1 MKKYYCITILA
12 LLIVTLLQGYNV
24 SLQYKDY
31 IYNETDK
38 INSALRI
45 SVDIEYAIRAHKSYN
60 PNKDG
65 KQRVYYKQMSEED
78 FLKAKPKKEDVIR
91 FDEINVQ
98 DLRDKGI
105 AETEAEAM
113 GLLTKDRTTAKGNP
127 INLAKLSQIFKKNLN
142 EDFTYTLLILDENKK
157 VIKSFGQTNNIESWQ
172 ASKPIAIGLKPVR
185 FVQAVVDITPSSFI
199 INSIWTLAST
209 ILLALIIVF
218 CVGYQMTAI
227 RYKEDLLRNREVSL
241 HGTVHDLKAP
251 LASILLKLGFIKDYI
266 MDADLQEMITSSERQ
281 IKNLANTIKTILI
294 TSKASESKL
303 VINKEQIDIIE
314 LTKQAQEQID
324 INYASKPHTIGIHD
338 HREEKALVYADKYL
352 IENVMHNLMENA
364 VKYSDKEA
372 NVEVNIKQDEH
383 FTIISVSDHGVGID
397 KKYQK
402 KIFEQFY
409 RIPATHHKSGYG
421 IGLAMVKYAV
431 KAHGGAI
438 KVVSELGKGSTF
450 TFTLPLNEKQQIV
463 MGKEQDKTL

>member
-1 MKKYYCITILA
+1 MKRYYSITILA
-12 LLIVTLLQGYNV
+12 IIVITLLQGYNI

-31 IYNETDK
+31 LHYKIEK
-38 INSALRI
+38 INSI
-45 SVDIEYAIRAHKSYN
+45 FKVTVDEEYAIRAYQN
-60 PNKDG
+60 YTQYKDG
-65 KQRVYYKQMSEED
+65 KQRLYYKDMSEED
-78 FLKAKPKKEDVIR
+78 FLKAKPKKEDIININ
-91 FDEINVQ
+91 EINIQ
-98 DLRDKGI
+98 ELRDKGI
-105 AETEAEAM
+105 VETEAEAM
-113 GLLTKDRTTAKGNP
+113 GLLTKDRLTAKGNP
-127 INLAKLSQIFKKNLN
+127 INLKKLSQIFKKNLN
-142 EDFTYTLLILDENKK
+142 EDFSYTLLILDENKK
-157 VIKSFGQTNNIESWQ
+157 VIKSYGQTKDIETWQ
-172 ASKPIAIGLKPVR
+172 ASKPIAIGLKPIR
-185 FVQAVVDITPSSFI
+185 FVQARVDITPSSFI
-199 INSIWTLAST
+199 INSIETLIST

-251 LASILLKLGFIKDYI
+251 LASILLKLGFIKDCI
-266 MDADLQEMITSSERQ
+266 KDADLQEMITSSERQ
-281 IKNLANTIKTILI
+281 IKNLANNIKTILI

-303 VINKEQIDIIE
+303 VINKEQVDIIE
-314 LTKQAQEQID
+314 LTQQAQEQID
-324 INYASKPHTIGIHD
+324 INYASKPHAIGIHD
-338 HREEKALVYADKYL
+338 HREENALVYADKYL

-431 KAHGGAI
+431 KAHGGTI
-438 KVVSELGKGSTF
+438 KVVSEPGKGNTF
-450 TFTLPLNEKQQIV
+450 TFTLPLN
-463 MGKEQDKTL
+463 

>member
-12 LLIVTLLQGYNV
+12 LIVVTLLQGYNV
-24 SLQYKDY
+24 SLQYKEY
-31 IYNETDK
+31 TYKEIDK
-38 INSALRI
+38 INSALKV
-45 SVDIEYAIRAHKSYN
+45 SVDEEYAIRAHQNYN
-60 PNKDG
+60 PHKDG
-65 KQRVYYKQMSEED
+65 KQRLYTKIMTDED
-78 FLKAKPKKEDVIR
+78 FIKAKPKKEDVIR
-91 FDEINVQ
+91 FDEINIQ

-105 AETEAEAM
+105 IETEAEAM
-113 GLLTKDRTTAKGNP
+113 GLLTKDILTTKGNP
-127 INLAKLSQIFKKNLN
+127 ININKLSQIFKKNLN
-142 EDFTYTLLILDENKK
+142 EGFTYTLLILDENKK
-157 VIKSFGQTNNIESWQ
+157 VIKSYGQTKDIESWQ
-172 ASKPIAIGLKPVR
+172 ASKPIAIGLKSIR
-185 FVQAVVDITPSSFI
+185 FVQAKVDITPSSFI
-199 INSIWTLAST
+199 INSIETLIST

-266 MDADLQEMITSSERQ
+266 KDADLQEMITSSERQ

-303 VINKEQIDIIE
+303 VINKEQVDIIE
-314 LTKQAQEQID
+314 LTQQAQEQID
-324 INYASKPHTIGIHD
+324 TNYASKPHAIGIHD
-338 HREEKALVYADKYL
+338 HREENAPVYADKYL
-352 IENVMHNLMENA
+352 IGNVMHNLMENA

-372 NVEVNIKQDEH
+372 NVDVNIKQDEH

-431 KAHGGAI
+431 KAHGGTI
-438 KVVSELGKGSTF
+438 KVVSEPGKGSTF
-450 TFTLPLNEKQQIV
+450 TFTLPFN
-463 MGKEQDKTL
+463 

>member
-1 MKKYYCITILA
+1 MKRYYSITILA
-12 LLIVTLLQGYNV
+12 IIVITLLQGYNI

-31 IYNETDK
+31 LHYKIEK
-38 INSALRI
+38 INSVFKVAI
-45 SVDIEYAIRAHKSYN
+45 DEEYAIRAHKNYN
-60 PNKDG
+60 PHKDG
-65 KQRVYYKQMSEED
+65 KQRLYTKLMTDED
-78 FLKAKPKKEDVIR
+78 FIKAKPKKEDIID
-91 FDEINVQ
+91 FDEINIQ

-113 GLLTKDRTTAKGNP
+113 GLLTKDILTTKGNP
-127 INLAKLSQIFKKNLN
+127 INLKKLSQIFKKNLN
-142 EDFTYTLLILDENKK
+142 EDFSYTLLILDENKK
-157 VIKSFGQTNNIESWQ
+157 VIKSYGQTKDIETWQ
-172 ASKPIAIGLKPVR
+172 ASKPIGIGLKPIR
-185 FVQAVVDITPSSFI
+185 FVQAKVDITPSSFI
-199 INSIWTLAST
+199 INSIETLIST

-251 LASILLKLGFIKDYI
+251 LASILLKLGFIKDCI
-266 MDADLQEMITSSERQ
+266 KDADLQEMITSSERQ

-303 VINKEQIDIIE
+303 VINKEQVDIIE
-314 LTKQAQEQID
+314 LTQQAQEQID
-324 INYASKPHTIGIHD
+324 INYASKPHAIGIHD
-338 HREEKALVYADKYL
+338 HREENALVYADKYL

-372 NVEVNIKQDEH
+372 NVDVNIKQDEH

-431 KAHGGAI
+431 KAHGGTI

-450 TFTLPLNEKQQIV
+450 TFTLPLN
-463 MGKEQDKTL
+463 

>member
-1 MKKYYCITILA
+1 MII
-12 LLIVTLLQGYNV
+12 TLLQGYNI
-24 SLQYKDY
+24 SLQHKNY
-31 IYNETDK
+31 IFNETDK
-38 INSALRI
+38 INSELKVT
-45 SVDIEYAIRAHKSYN
+45 VDEEYAIRAYQN
-60 PNKDG
+60 YTQYKDG
-65 KQRVYYKQMSEED
+65 KQRLYYKDMSEED
-78 FLKAKPKKEDVIR
+78 FLKAKPKKEDIININ
-91 FDEINVQ
+91 EINIQ
-98 DLRDKGI
+98 ELRDKGI
-105 AETEAEAM
+105 VETEAEAM
-113 GLLTKDRTTAKGNP
+113 GLLTKDRLTAKGNP
-127 INLAKLSQIFKKNLN
+127 INLKKLSQIFKKNLN
-142 EDFTYTLLILDENKK
+142 EDFSYTLLILDENKK
-157 VIKSFGQTNNIESWQ
+157 VIKSYGQTKDIETWQ
-172 ASKPIAIGLKPVR
+172 ASKPIAIGLKPIR
-185 FVQAVVDITPSSFI
+185 FVQARVDITPSSFI
-199 INSIWTLAST
+199 MNSIWTLAST

-227 RYKEDLLRNREVSL
+227 RNKEDLLRNREVSL

-251 LASILLKLGFIKDYI
+251 LASILLKLGFIKDCI
-266 MDADLQEMITSSERQ
+266 KDADLQEMITSSERQ

-303 VINKEQIDIIE
+303 VINKEQVDIIE
-314 LTKQAQEQID
+314 LTQQAQEQID
-324 INYASKPHTIGIHD
+324 INYASKPHAIGIHD
-338 HREEKALVYADKYL
+338 HREENALVYADKYL

-431 KAHGGAI
+431 KAHGGTI

-450 TFTLPLNEKQQIV
+450 TFTLPLN
-463 MGKEQDKTL
+463 

>member
-12 LLIVTLLQGYNV
+12 FIIITLLQGYNI
-24 SLQYKDY
+24 SLQHKNY
-31 IYNETDK
+31 IFNETDK
-38 INSALRI
+38 INSELKVT
-45 SVDIEYAIRAHKSYN
+45 VDEEYAIRAYQN
-60 PNKDG
+60 YTQYKDG
-65 KQRVYYKQMSEED
+65 KQRLYYKDMSEED
-78 FLKAKPKKEDVIR
+78 FLKAKPKKEDI
-91 FDEINVQ
+91 ININKINIQ
-98 DLRDKGI
+98 ELRDKGI
-105 AETEAEAM
+105 VETEAEAM
-113 GLLTKDRTTAKGNP
+113 GLLTKDRLTAKGNP

-142 EDFTYTLLILDENKK
+142 EGFTYTLLILDENKK
-157 VIKSFGQTNNIESWQ
+157 TIKSYGQTKNIESWQ
-172 ASKPIAIGLKPVR
+172 ASRPIAIGLRPTR
-185 FVQAVVDITPSSFI
+185 FIQAKVDVTPSSFI
-199 INSIWTLAST
+199 INSIETLIST

-251 LASILLKLGFIKDYI
+251 LASILLKLGFIKDCI
-266 MDADLQEMITSSERQ
+266 KDADLQEMIASSERQ

-303 VINKEQIDIIE
+303 VINREQVDIIE
-314 LTKQAQEQID
+314 LTQQAQEQID
-324 INYASKPHTIGIHD
+324 INYASKPHTISIHD
-338 HREEKALVYADKYL
+338 HREENAQIYADKYL

-364 VKYSDKEA
+364 AKYSDKEA
-372 NVEVNIKQDEH
+372 NIEVNIKQDEH

-431 KAHGGAI
+431 KAHGGTI
-438 KVVSELGKGSTF
+438 KVESEPGKGSTF
-450 TFTLPLNEKQQIV
+450 TFTLPLN
-463 MGKEQDKTL
+463 

>member
-1 MKKYYCITILA
+1 MKKYYYITILA
-12 LLIVTLLQGYNV
+12 LLVVTLLQGYNV
-24 SLQYKDY
+24 SLQYKEY
-31 IYNETDK
+31 TYKEIDK
-38 INSALRI
+38 INSALKV
-45 SVDIEYAIRAHKSYN
+45 SVDEEYAIRAHQIYN
-60 PNKDG
+60 PHKDG

-91 FDEINVQ
+91 FDEINIQ
-98 DLRDKGI
+98 DLRDRGI

-113 GLLTKDRTTAKGNP
+113 GLLTKDMLTAKGNP
-127 INLAKLSQIFKKNLN
+127 INLAKLSQIFKKNLDEN
-142 EDFTYTLLILDENKK
+142 FAYTLLILDENKK
-157 VIKSFGQTNNIESWQ
+157 TIKSHGPTKDIDSWQ

-227 RYKEDLLRNREVSL
+227 RNKEDLLRNREVSL

-251 LASILLKLGFIKDYI
+251 LASILLKLGFIKDCI
-266 MDADLQEMITSSERQ
+266 KDADLQEMITSSERQ

-303 VINKEQIDIIE
+303 VINKEQVDIIE
-314 LTKQAQEQID
+314 LTQQAQEQID
-324 INYASKPHTIGIHD
+324 TNYASKPHAIGIHD
-338 HREEKALVYADKYL
+338 HREENALVYADKYL

-431 KAHGGAI
+431 KAHGGTI

-450 TFTLPLNEKQQIV
+450 TFTLPLN
-463 MGKEQDKTL
+463 

>member
-1 MKKYYCITILA
+1 MKRYYSITILA
-12 LLIVTLLQGYNV
+12 IIVITLLQGYNI

-31 IYNETDK
+31 LHYKIEK
-38 INSALRI
+38 INSI
-45 SVDIEYAIRAHKSYN
+45 FKVTVDEEYAIRAYQN
-60 PNKDG
+60 YTQYKDG
-65 KQRVYYKQMSEED
+65 KQRLYYKDMSEED
-78 FLKAKPKKEDVIR
+78 FLKAKPKKEDIININ
-91 FDEINVQ
+91 EINIQ
-98 DLRDKGI
+98 ELRDKGI
-105 AETEAEAM
+105 VETEAEAM
-113 GLLTKDRTTAKGNP
+113 GLLTKDRLTAKGNP
-127 INLAKLSQIFKKNLN
+127 INLKKLSQIFKKNLN
-142 EDFTYTLLILDENKK
+142 EDFSYTLLILDENKK
-157 VIKSFGQTNNIESWQ
+157 VIKSYGQTKDIETWQ
-172 ASKPIAIGLKPVR
+172 ASKPIAIGLKPIR
-185 FVQAVVDITPSSFI
+185 FVQARVDITPSSFI
-199 INSIWTLAST
+199 INSIETLIST

-251 LASILLKLGFIKDYI
+251 LASILLKLGFIKDCI
-266 MDADLQEMITSSERQ
+266 KDADLQEMITSSERQ

-303 VINKEQIDIIE
+303 VINKEQVDIIE
-314 LTKQAQEQID
+314 LTQQAQEQID
-324 INYASKPHTIGIHD
+324 INYASKPHAIGIHD
-338 HREEKALVYADKYL
+338 HREENALVYADKYL

-431 KAHGGAI
+431 KAHGGTI

-450 TFTLPLNEKQQIV
+450 TFTLPLN
-463 MGKEQDKTL
+463 

>member
-1 MKKYYCITILA
+1 MKKYYYITILA
-12 LLIVTLLQGYNV
+12 LLVVTLLQGYNM
-24 SLQYKDY
+24 SLQYKEY
-31 IYNETDK
+31 TYKEIDK
-38 INSALRI
+38 INSALKV
-45 SVDIEYAIRAHKSYN
+45 SVDEEYAIRAHQIYN
-60 PNKDG
+60 PHKDG

-91 FDEINVQ
+91 FDEINIQ
-98 DLRDKGI
+98 DLRDRGI

-113 GLLTKDRTTAKGNP
+113 GLLTKDMLTAKGNP
-127 INLAKLSQIFKKNLN
+127 INLAKLSQIFKKNLDEN
-142 EDFTYTLLILDENKK
+142 FAYTLLILDENKK
-157 VIKSFGQTNNIESWQ
+157 TIKSHGPTKDIDSWQ
-172 ASKPIAIGLKPVR
+172 ASKPIAIGLKPIR

-251 LASILLKLGFIKDYI
+251 LASILLKLGFIKDCI
-266 MDADLQEMITSSERQ
+266 KDADLQEMITSSERQ
-281 IKNLANTIKTILI
+281 IKNLGNTIKTILI

-303 VINKEQIDIIE
+303 VINKEQVDIIE
-314 LTKQAQEQID
+314 LTQQAQEQID
-324 INYASKPHTIGIHD
+324 TNYASKPHAIGIHD
-338 HREEKALVYADKYL
+338 HREENALVYADKYL

-409 RIPATHHKSGYG
+409 RIPATHHKSGHG

-431 KAHGGAI
+431 KAHGGTI
-438 KVVSELGKGSTF
+438 KVVSEPGKGSTF
-450 TFTLPLNEKQQIV
+450 TFTLPLN
-463 MGKEQDKTL
+463 

>member
-1 MKKYYCITILA
+1 MKKYYCITLLA
-12 LLIVTLLQGYNV
+12 FIVVILLQGYNI
-24 SLQYKDY
+24 SLQYKGY
-31 IYNETDK
+31 INNKTDK
-38 INSALRI
+38 VNSTLKIAI
-45 SVDIEYAIRAHKSYN
+45 DEEYAYRAHKNKFSQ
-60 PNKDG
+60 KDG

-78 FLKAKPKKEDVIR
+78 FLKAKPKKENIINL
-91 FDEINVQ
+91 DEINIQ
-98 DLRDKGI
+98 DLRVRGI
-105 AETEAEAM
+105 AETEADAL
-113 GLLTKDRTTAKGNP
+113 GLLSKDIFIAKGNP

-142 EDFTYTLLILDENKK
+142 EGFTYTLLILDENKK
-157 VIKSFGQTNNIESWQ
+157 SIKSYGQTKDIETWQ
-172 ASKPIAIGLKPVR
+172 ASKPIAIGLKPIR
-185 FVQAVVDITPSSFI
+185 FVQAKVDITPSSFI
-199 INSIWTLAST
+199 RNSIETLIST

-227 RYKEDLLRNREVSL
+227 RSKEDLLRNREVSL

-324 INYASKPHTIGIHD
+324 INYASKPHAIGIHD
-338 HREEKALVYADKYL
+338 HREENALVYADKYL

-431 KAHGGAI
+431 KAHGGTI

-450 TFTLPLNEKQQIV
+450 TFTLPLN
-463 MGKEQDKTL
+463 

>member
-1 MKKYYCITILA
+1 MKKYYYITILA
-12 LLIVTLLQGYNV
+12 LLVVTLLQGYNM
-24 SLQYKDY
+24 SLQYKEY
-31 IYNETDK
+31 TYKEIDK
-38 INSALRI
+38 INSALKV
-45 SVDIEYAIRAHKSYN
+45 SVDEEYAIRAHQIYN
-60 PNKDG
+60 PHKDG

-91 FDEINVQ
+91 FDEINIQ
-98 DLRDKGI
+98 DLRDRGI

-113 GLLTKDRTTAKGNP
+113 GLLTKDMLTAKGNP
-127 INLAKLSQIFKKNLN
+127 INLAKLSQIFKKNLDEN
-142 EDFTYTLLILDENKK
+142 FAYTLLLLDENKK
-157 VIKSFGQTNNIESWQ
+157 TIKSHGPTKDIDSWQ

-199 INSIWTLAST
+199 TNSIWTLAST

-251 LASILLKLGFIKDYI
+251 LASILLKLGFIKDCI
-266 MDADLQEMITSSERQ
+266 KDADLQEMIASSERQ

-324 INYASKPHTIGIHD
+324 INYASKPHAIGIHD
-338 HREEKALVYADKYL
+338 HREENALVYADKYL

-431 KAHGGAI
+431 KAHGGTI
-438 KVVSELGKGSTF
+438 KVVSEPGKGSTF
-450 TFTLPLNEKQQIV
+450 TFTLPLN
-463 MGKEQDKTL
+463 

>member
-1 MKKYYCITILA
+1 MII
-12 LLIVTLLQGYNV
+12 TLLQGYNI
-24 SLQYKDY
+24 SLQHKNY
-31 IYNETDK
+31 IFNETDK
-38 INSALRI
+38 INSELKVT
-45 SVDIEYAIRAHKSYN
+45 VDEEYAIRAYQN
-60 PNKDG
+60 YTQYKDG
-65 KQRVYYKQMSEED
+65 KQRLYYKDMSEED
-78 FLKAKPKKEDVIR
+78 FLKAKPKKEDIININ
-91 FDEINVQ
+91 EINIQ
-98 DLRDKGI
+98 ELRDKGI
-105 AETEAEAM
+105 VETEAEAM
-113 GLLTKDRTTAKGNP
+113 GLLTKDRLTAKGNP
-127 INLAKLSQIFKKNLN
+127 INLKKLSQIFKKNLN
-142 EDFTYTLLILDENKK
+142 EDFSYTLLILDENKK
-157 VIKSFGQTNNIESWQ
+157 VIKSYGQTKDIETWQ
-172 ASKPIAIGLKPVR
+172 ASKPIAIGLKPIR
-185 FVQAVVDITPSSFI
+185 FVQAKVDITPSSFI
-199 INSIWTLAST
+199 RNSIETLIST

-251 LASILLKLGFIKDYI
+251 LASILLKLGFIKDSI
-266 MDADLQEMITSSERQ
+266 KDTDLQEMIDSSERQ

-324 INYASKPHTIGIHD
+324 INYASKPHAIGIHD
-338 HREEKALVYADKYL
+338 HREENALVYADKYL

-431 KAHGGAI
+431 KAHGGTI

-450 TFTLPLNEKQQIV
+450 TFTLPLNEKQ
-463 MGKEQDKTL
+463 

>member
-12 LLIVTLLQGYNV
+12 LLVVTLLQGYNV
-24 SLQYKDY
+24 SLQYKEY
-31 IYNETDK
+31 TYKEIDK
-38 INSALRI
+38 INSALKV
-45 SVDIEYAIRAHKSYN
+45 SVDEEYAIRAYQN
-60 PNKDG
+60 YTQYKDG
-65 KQRVYYKQMSEED
+65 KQRLYYKDMSEED
-78 FLKAKPKKEDVIR
+78 FLKAKPKKEDIININ
-91 FDEINVQ
+91 EINIQ
-98 DLRDKGI
+98 ELRDKGI
-105 AETEAEAM
+105 VETEAEAM
-113 GLLTKDRTTAKGNP
+113 GLLTKDRLTAKGNP
-127 INLAKLSQIFKKNLN
+127 INLKKLSQIFKKNLN
-142 EDFTYTLLILDENKK
+142 EDFSYTLLILDENKK
-157 VIKSFGQTNNIESWQ
+157 VIKSYGQTKDIETWQ
-172 ASKPIAIGLKPVR
+172 ASKPIGIGLKPIR
-185 FVQAVVDITPSSFI
+185 FVQAKVDITPSSFI
-199 INSIWTLAST
+199 INSIETLIST

-251 LASILLKLGFIKDYI
+251 LASILLKLGFIKDCI
-266 MDADLQEMITSSERQ
+266 KDADLQEMITSSERQ

-303 VINKEQIDIIE
+303 VINKEQVDIIE
-314 LTKQAQEQID
+314 LTQQAQEQID
-324 INYASKPHTIGIHD
+324 INYASKPHAIGIHD
-338 HREEKALVYADKYL
+338 HREENALVYADKYL
-352 IENVMHNLMENA
+352 IENVIHNLMENA

-431 KAHGGAI
+431 KAHGGTI

-450 TFTLPLNEKQQIV
+450 TFTLPLN
-463 MGKEQDKTL
+463 

>member
-1 MKKYYCITILA
+1 MKRYYSITILA
-12 LLIVTLLQGYNV
+12 IIVITLLQGYNI

-31 IYNETDK
+31 LHYKIEK
-38 INSALRI
+38 INSIFKVAI
-45 SVDIEYAIRAHKSYN
+45 DEEYAIRAHK
-60 PNKDG
+60 NKHSHNDG
-65 KQRVYYKQMSEED
+65 KQRVYYKEMTEED
-78 FLKAKPKKEDVIR
+78 FLKAKPKKEDIID
-91 FDEINVQ
+91 FDEINIQ

-113 GLLTKDRTTAKGNP
+113 GLLTKDILTTKGNP
-127 INLAKLSQIFKKNLN
+127 INLKKLSQIFKKNLN
-142 EDFTYTLLILDENKK
+142 EDFSYTLLILDENKK
-157 VIKSFGQTNNIESWQ
+157 VIKSYGQTKDIETWQ
-172 ASKPIAIGLKPVR
+172 ASKPIAIGLKPIR
-185 FVQAVVDITPSSFI
+185 FVQARVDITPSSFI
-199 INSIWTLAST
+199 INSIETLIST

-227 RYKEDLLRNREVSL
+227 RNKEDLLRNREVSL

-251 LASILLKLGFIKDYI
+251 LASILLKLGFIKDCI
-266 MDADLQEMITSSERQ
+266 KDADLKEMITSSERQ

-303 VINKEQIDIIE
+303 VINKEQVDIIE
-314 LTKQAQEQID
+314 LTQQAQEQID
-324 INYASKPHTIGIHD
+324 TNYASKPHTIGIHD

-372 NVEVNIKQDEH
+372 NVDVSIKQDEH

-431 KAHGGAI
+431 KAHGGII
-438 KVVSELGKGSTF
+438 KVVSEPGKGSTF
-450 TFTLPLNEKQQIV
+450 TFTLPLN
-463 MGKEQDKTL
+463 

>member
-1 MKKYYCITILA
+1 MKRYYSITILA
-12 LLIVTLLQGYNV
+12 IIVITLLQGYNI

-31 IYNETDK
+31 LHYKIEK
-38 INSALRI
+38 INSVFKVAI
-45 SVDIEYAIRAHKSYN
+45 DEEYAIRAHKNYN
-60 PNKDG
+60 PHKDG

-78 FLKAKPKKEDVIR
+78 FLKAKPKKEDIID
-91 FDEINVQ
+91 FDEINIQ

-113 GLLTKDRTTAKGNP
+113 GLLTQDMLTAKGNP
-127 INLAKLSQIFKKNLN
+127 INLKKLSQIFKKNLN
-142 EDFTYTLLILDENKK
+142 EDFSYTLLILDENKK
-157 VIKSFGQTNNIESWQ
+157 VIKSYGQTKDIETWQ
-172 ASKPIAIGLKPVR
+172 ASKPIGIGLKPIR

-199 INSIWTLAST
+199 INSIETLIST

-227 RYKEDLLRNREVSL
+227 RNKEDLLRNREVSL

-251 LASILLKLGFIKDYI
+251 LASILLKLGFIKDCI
-266 MDADLQEMITSSERQ
+266 KDADLQEMITSSERQ

-303 VINKEQIDIIE
+303 VINKEQVDIIE
-314 LTKQAQEQID
+314 LTQQAKEQID
-324 INYASKPHTIGIHD
+324 INYASKPHAIGIHD
-338 HREEKALVYADKYL
+338 HREENTLVYADKYL

-372 NVEVNIKQDEH
+372 NVDVNIKQDEH
-383 FTIISVSDHGVGID
+383 FTIISVSDHGVGIE

-431 KAHGGAI
+431 KAHGGTI
-438 KVVSELGKGSTF
+438 KVVSEPGKGSTF
-450 TFTLPLNEKQQIV
+450 TFTLPLN
-463 MGKEQDKTL
+463 

>member
-1 MKKYYCITILA
+1 MII
-12 LLIVTLLQGYNV
+12 TLLQGYNI
-24 SLQYKDY
+24 SLQHKNY
-31 IYNETDK
+31 IFNETDK
-38 INSALRI
+38 INSELKVT
-45 SVDIEYAIRAHKSYN
+45 VDEEYAIRAYQN
-60 PNKDG
+60 YTQYKDG
-65 KQRVYYKQMSEED
+65 KQRLYYKDMSEED
-78 FLKAKPKKEDVIR
+78 FLKAKPKKEDIININ
-91 FDEINVQ
+91 EINIQ
-98 DLRDKGI
+98 ELRDKGI
-105 AETEAEAM
+105 VETEAEAM
-113 GLLTKDRTTAKGNP
+113 GLLTKDRLTAKGNP
-127 INLAKLSQIFKKNLN
+127 INLKKLSQIFKKNLN
-142 EDFTYTLLILDENKK
+142 EDFSYTLLILDENKK
-157 VIKSFGQTNNIESWQ
+157 VIKSYGQTKDIETWQ
-172 ASKPIAIGLKPVR
+172 ASKPIAIGLKPIR
-185 FVQAVVDITPSSFI
+185 FVQAKVDITPSSFI
-199 INSIWTLAST
+199 RNSIETLIST

-251 LASILLKLGFIKDYI
+251 LASILLKLGFIKDSI
-266 MDADLQEMITSSERQ
+266 KDADLQEMIDSSERQ

-324 INYASKPHTIGIHD
+324 INYASKPHSIGIHD
-338 HREEKALVYADKYL
+338 HREENALVYADKYL

-431 KAHGGAI
+431 KAHGGTI

-450 TFTLPLNEKQQIV
+450 TFTLPLNEKQ
-463 MGKEQDKTL
+463 

>member
-1 MKKYYCITILA
+1 MII
-12 LLIVTLLQGYNV
+12 TLLQGYNI
-24 SLQYKDY
+24 SLQHKNY
-31 IYNETDK
+31 IFNETDK
-38 INSALRI
+38 INSELKVT
-45 SVDIEYAIRAHKSYN
+45 VDEEYAIRAYQN
-60 PNKDG
+60 YTQYKDG
-65 KQRVYYKQMSEED
+65 KQRLYYKDMSEED
-78 FLKAKPKKEDVIR
+78 FLKAKPKKEDIININ
-91 FDEINVQ
+91 EINIQ
-98 DLRDKGI
+98 ELRDKGFV
-105 AETEAEAM
+105 ETEAEAM
-113 GLLTKDRTTAKGNP
+113 GLLTKDRLTAKGNP
-127 INLAKLSQIFKKNLN
+127 INLKKLSQIFKKNLN
-142 EDFTYTLLILDENKK
+142 EDFSYTLLILDENKK
-157 VIKSFGQTNNIESWQ
+157 VIKSYGQTKDIETWQ
-172 ASKPIAIGLKPVR
+172 ASKPIAIGLKPIR
-185 FVQAVVDITPSSFI
+185 FVQAKVDITPSSFI
-199 INSIWTLAST
+199 RNSIETLIST

-251 LASILLKLGFIKDYI
+251 LASILLKLGFIKDSI
-266 MDADLQEMITSSERQ
+266 KDADLQEMIDSSERQ

-324 INYASKPHTIGIHD
+324 INYASKPHAIGIHD
-338 HREEKALVYADKYL
+338 HREENALVYADKYL

-431 KAHGGAI
+431 KAHGGTI

-450 TFTLPLNEKQQIV
+450 TFTLPLNEKQ
-463 MGKEQDKTL
+463 

>member
-12 LLIVTLLQGYNV
+12 LIVVTLLQGYNV
-24 SLQYKDY
+24 SLQYKNY
-31 IYNETDK
+31 IYNEIDK
-38 INSALRI
+38 VNLVLKVT
-45 SVDIEYAIRAHKSYN
+45 VDEEYAIRAHK
-60 PNKDG
+60 NKHSHKDK
-65 KQRVYYKQMSEED
+65 KQRLYTKIMTDEG
-78 FLKAKPKKEDVIR
+78 FIKAKPKKEDVIR
-91 FDEINVQ
+91 FDEINIQ

-105 AETEAEAM
+105 IETEAEAM
-113 GLLTKDRTTAKGNP
+113 GLLTKDILTTKGNP
-127 INLAKLSQIFKKNLN
+127 ININKLSQIFKKNLN
-142 EDFTYTLLILDENKK
+142 DGFTYTLLILDENKK
-157 VIKSFGQTNNIESWQ
+157 VIKSYGQTKDIESWQ
-172 ASKPIAIGLKPVR
+172 ASKPIAIGLKPIR
-185 FVQAVVDITPSSFI
+185 FVQARVDITPSSFI
-199 INSIWTLAST
+199 INTIEALIST

-227 RYKEDLLRNREVSL
+227 RNKEDLLRNREVSL

-266 MDADLQEMITSSERQ
+266 KDADLQEMITSSERQ

-294 TSKASESKL
+294 TSKAGESKL
-303 VINKEQIDIIE
+303 VINKEQVDIIE
-314 LTKQAQEQID
+314 LTQQAQEQID
-324 INYASKPHTIGIHD
+324 TNYASKPHTIGIHD

-431 KAHGGAI
+431 KAHGGTI
-438 KVVSELGKGSTF
+438 KVVSEPGKGSTF
-450 TFTLPLNEKQQIV
+450 TFTLPLN
-463 MGKEQDKTL
+463 

>member
-1 MKKYYCITILA
+1 MKKYYYITILA
-12 LLIVTLLQGYNV
+12 LLVVTLLQGYNV
-24 SLQYKDY
+24 SLQYKEY
-31 IYNETDK
+31 TYKEIDK
-38 INSALRI
+38 INSALKV
-45 SVDIEYAIRAHKSYN
+45 SVDEEYAIRAHQIYN
-60 PNKDG
+60 PHKDG

-91 FDEINVQ
+91 FDEINIQ
-98 DLRDKGI
+98 DLRDRGI

-113 GLLTKDRTTAKGNP
+113 GLLTKDMLTAKGNP
-127 INLAKLSQIFKKNLN
+127 INLAKLSQIFKKNLDEN
-142 EDFTYTLLILDENKK
+142 FAYTLLILDENKK
-157 VIKSFGQTNNIESWQ
+157 TIKSHGPTKDIDSWQ

-199 INSIWTLAST
+199 TNSIWTLAST

-227 RYKEDLLRNREVSL
+227 RNKEDLLRNREVSL

-251 LASILLKLGFIKDYI
+251 LASILLKLGFIKDCI
-266 MDADLQEMITSSERQ
+266 KDADLQEMITSSERQ

-303 VINKEQIDIIE
+303 VINKEQVDIIE
-314 LTKQAQEQID
+314 LTQQAQEQID
-324 INYASKPHTIGIHD
+324 INYASKPHAIGIHD
-338 HREEKALVYADKYL
+338 HREENALVYADKYL

-431 KAHGGAI
+431 KAHGGTI

-450 TFTLPLNEKQQIV
+450 TFTLPLN
-463 MGKEQDKTL
+463 

>member
-1 MKKYYCITILA
+1 MII
-12 LLIVTLLQGYNV
+12 TLLQGYNI
-24 SLQYKDY
+24 SLQHKNY
-31 IYNETDK
+31 IFNETDK
-38 INSALRI
+38 INSELKVT
-45 SVDIEYAIRAHKSYN
+45 VDEEYAIRAYQN
-60 PNKDG
+60 YTQYKDG
-65 KQRVYYKQMSEED
+65 KQRLYYKDMSEED
-78 FLKAKPKKEDVIR
+78 FLKAKPKKEDIININ
-91 FDEINVQ
+91 EINIQ
-98 DLRDKGI
+98 ELRDKGI
-105 AETEAEAM
+105 VETEAEAM
-113 GLLTKDRTTAKGNP
+113 GLLTKDRLTAKGNP
-127 INLAKLSQIFKKNLN
+127 INLKKLSQIFKKNLN
-142 EDFTYTLLILDENKK
+142 EDFSYTLLILDENKK
-157 VIKSFGQTNNIESWQ
+157 VIKSYGQTKDIETWQ
-172 ASKPIAIGLKPVR
+172 ASKPIAIGLKPIR
-185 FVQAVVDITPSSFI
+185 FVQAKVDITPSSFI
-199 INSIWTLAST
+199 RNSIETLIST
-209 ILLALIIVF
+209 ILLALIIFF

-251 LASILLKLGFIKDYI
+251 LASILLKLGFIKDSI
-266 MDADLQEMITSSERQ
+266 KDADLQEMIDSSERQ

-324 INYASKPHTIGIHD
+324 INYASKPHAIGIHD
-338 HREEKALVYADKYL
+338 HREENALVYADKYL

-431 KAHGGAI
+431 KAHGGTI

-450 TFTLPLNEKQQIV
+450 TFTLPLNEKQ
-463 MGKEQDKTL
+463 

>member
-1 MKKYYCITILA
+1 MII
-12 LLIVTLLQGYNV
+12 TLLQGYNI
-24 SLQYKDY
+24 SLQHKNY
-31 IYNETDK
+31 IFNETDK
-38 INSALRI
+38 INSELKVT
-45 SVDIEYAIRAHKSYN
+45 VDEEYAIRAYQN
-60 PNKDG
+60 YTQYKDG
-65 KQRVYYKQMSEED
+65 KQRLYYKDMSEED
-78 FLKAKPKKEDVIR
+78 FLKAKPKKEDIININ
-91 FDEINVQ
+91 EINIQ
-98 DLRDKGI
+98 ELRDKGI
-105 AETEAEAM
+105 VETEAEAM
-113 GLLTKDRTTAKGNP
+113 GLLTKDRLTAKGNP
-127 INLAKLSQIFKKNLN
+127 INLKKLSQIFKKNLN
-142 EDFTYTLLILDENKK
+142 EDFSYTLLILDENKK
-157 VIKSFGQTNNIESWQ
+157 VIKSYGQTKDIETWQ
-172 ASKPIAIGLKPVR
+172 ASKPIAIGLKPIR
-185 FVQAVVDITPSSFI
+185 FVQAKVDITPSSFI
-199 INSIWTLAST
+199 RNSIETLIST

-251 LASILLKLGFIKDYI
+251 LASILLKLGFIKDSI
-266 MDADLQEMITSSERQ
+266 KDADLQEMIDSSERQ

-324 INYASKPHTIGIHD
+324 INYASKPHANGIHD

-431 KAHGGAI
+431 KAHGGTI

-450 TFTLPLNEKQQIV
+450 TFTLPLN
-463 MGKEQDKTL
+463 

>member
-12 LLIVTLLQGYNV
+12 LLVITLLQGYNV
-24 SLQYKDY
+24 SLQYKEY
-31 IYNETDK
+31 TYKEIDK
-38 INSALRI
+38 INSALKV
-45 SVDIEYAIRAHKSYN
+45 SVDEEYAIRAHQNYN
-60 PNKDG
+60 PHKDG
-65 KQRVYYKQMSEED
+65 KQRLYTKIMTDED

-91 FDEINVQ
+91 FDEINIQ
-98 DLRDKGI
+98 DLRDRGI

-113 GLLTKDRTTAKGNP
+113 GLLTKDILTNKGNP

-142 EDFTYTLLILDENKK
+142 EGFTNTLLILDENKK
-157 VIKSFGQTNNIESWQ
+157 VIKSYGQTKDIETWQ
-172 ASKPIAIGLKPVR
+172 ASKPIGIGLKPIR
-185 FVQAVVDITPSSFI
+185 FVQAKVDITPSSFI

-209 ILLALIIVF
+209 ILLALIIIF

-266 MDADLQEMITSSERQ
+266 KDADLQEMITSSERQ

-303 VINKEQIDIIE
+303 VINKEQVDIIE
-314 LTKQAQEQID
+314 LTQQAQEQID
-324 INYASKPHTIGIHD
+324 INYASKPHAICIHD
-338 HREEKALVYADKYL
+338 HREENALVYADKYL

-372 NVEVNIKQDEH
+372 NVDIDIKQDEY

-431 KAHGGAI
+431 KAHGGTI
-438 KVVSELGKGSTF
+438 KVVSEPGKGSTF
-450 TFTLPLNEKQQIV
+450 TFTLPLN
-463 MGKEQDKTL
+463 

>member
-12 LLIVTLLQGYNV
+12 LIVVTLLQGYNV
-24 SLQYKDY
+24 SLQYKNY
-31 IYNETDK
+31 IYNEIDK
-38 INSALRI
+38 VNLVLKVT
-45 SVDIEYAIRAHKSYN
+45 VDEEYAIRAHK
-60 PNKDG
+60 NKHSHKDK
-65 KQRVYYKQMSEED
+65 KQRLYTKIMTDED
-78 FLKAKPKKEDVIR
+78 FIKAKPKKEDVIR
-91 FDEINVQ
+91 FDEINIQ

-105 AETEAEAM
+105 IETEAEAM
-113 GLLTKDRTTAKGNP
+113 GLLTKDILTTKGNP
-127 INLAKLSQIFKKNLN
+127 ININKLSQIFKKNLN
-142 EDFTYTLLILDENKK
+142 DGFTYTLLILDENKK
-157 VIKSFGQTNNIESWQ
+157 VIKSYGQTKDIESWQ
-172 ASKPIAIGLKPVR
+172 ASKPMAIGLKPIR
-185 FVQAVVDITPSSFI
+185 FVQARVDITPSSFI
-199 INSIWTLAST
+199 INTIEALIST

-227 RYKEDLLRNREVSL
+227 RNKEDLLRNREVSL

-266 MDADLQEMITSSERQ
+266 KDADLQEMITSSERQ

-294 TSKASESKL
+294 TSKAGESKL
-303 VINKEQIDIIE
+303 VINKEQVDIIE
-314 LTKQAQEQID
+314 LTQQAQEQID
-324 INYASKPHTIGIHD
+324 TNYASKPHTIGIHD

-431 KAHGGAI
+431 KAHGGTI
-438 KVVSELGKGSTF
+438 KVVSEPGKGSTF
-450 TFTLPLNEKQQIV
+450 TFTLPLN
-463 MGKEQDKTL
+463 

>member
-1 MKKYYCITILA
+1 MKRYYSITILA
-12 LLIVTLLQGYNV
+12 IIVITLLQGYNI

-31 IYNETDK
+31 LHYKIEK
-38 INSALRI
+38 INSIFKVAI
-45 SVDIEYAIRAHKSYN
+45 DEEYAIRAHE
-60 PNKDG
+60 NKHSHNDG
-65 KQRVYYKQMSEED
+65 KQRVYYKEMTEED
-78 FLKAKPKKEDVIR
+78 FLKAKPKKEDIID
-91 FDEINVQ
+91 FDEINIQ

-113 GLLTKDRTTAKGNP
+113 GLLTKDILTTKGNP
-127 INLAKLSQIFKKNLN
+127 INLKKLSQIFKKNLN
-142 EDFTYTLLILDENKK
+142 EDFSYTLLILDENKK
-157 VIKSFGQTNNIESWQ
+157 VIKSYGQTKDIETWQ
-172 ASKPIAIGLKPVR
+172 ASKPIAIGLKPIR
-185 FVQAVVDITPSSFI
+185 FVQTRVDITPSSFI
-199 INSIWTLAST
+199 INSIETLIST

-241 HGTVHDLKAP
+241 HGSVHDLKAP
-251 LASILLKLGFIKDYI
+251 LASILLKLGFIKDCI
-266 MDADLQEMITSSERQ
+266 KDADLQEMIASSERQ

-303 VINKEQIDIIE
+303 VINKEQVDIIE
-314 LTKQAQEQID
+314 LTQQAQEQID
-324 INYASKPHTIGIHD
+324 INYASKPHAIGIHD

-372 NVEVNIKQDEH
+372 NVDVNIKQDEH

-397 KKYQK
+397 NKYQK

-431 KAHGGAI
+431 KAHGGTI
-438 KVVSELGKGSTF
+438 KVVSEPGKSSTF
-450 TFTLPLNEKQQIV
+450 TFTLPLN
-463 MGKEQDKTL
+463 

>member
-1 MKKYYCITILA
+1 MKKYYCITLLA
-12 LLIVTLLQGYNV
+12 FIVVILLQGYNI
-24 SLQYKDY
+24 SLQYKGY
-31 IYNETDK
+31 INNKTDK
-38 INSALRI
+38 VNSTLKIAI
-45 SVDIEYAIRAHKSYN
+45 DEEYAYRAHKNKFSQ
-60 PNKDG
+60 KDG

-78 FLKAKPKKEDVIR
+78 FLKAKPKKENIINL
-91 FDEINVQ
+91 DEINIQ
-98 DLRDKGI
+98 DLRVRGI
-105 AETEAEAM
+105 AETEADAL
-113 GLLTKDRTTAKGNP
+113 GLLSKDIFTAKGNP

-142 EDFTYTLLILDENKK
+142 EGFTYTLLILDENKK
-157 VIKSFGQTNNIESWQ
+157 SIKSYGQTKDIETWQ
-172 ASKPIAIGLKPVR
+172 ASKPIAIGLKPIR
-185 FVQAVVDITPSSFI
+185 FVQAKVDITPSSFI
-199 INSIWTLAST
+199 RNSIETLIST

-227 RYKEDLLRNREVSL
+227 RSKEDLLRNREVSL

-324 INYASKPHTIGIHD
+324 INYASKPHAIGIHD
-338 HREEKALVYADKYL
+338 HREENALVYADKYL

-409 RIPATHHKSGYG
+409 RIPAIHHKSGYG

-431 KAHGGAI
+431 KAHGGTI

-450 TFTLPLNEKQQIV
+450 TFTLPLN
-463 MGKEQDKTL
+463 

>member
-1 MKKYYCITILA
+1 MKKYYYITILA
-12 LLIVTLLQGYNV
+12 LLVVTLLQGYNM
-24 SLQYKDY
+24 SLQYKEY
-31 IYNETDK
+31 TYKEIDK
-38 INSALRI
+38 INSALKV
-45 SVDIEYAIRAHKSYN
+45 SVDEEYATRAHQIYN
-60 PNKDG
+60 PHKDG

-91 FDEINVQ
+91 FDEINIQ
-98 DLRDKGI
+98 DLRDRGI

-113 GLLTKDRTTAKGNP
+113 GLLTKDMLTAKGNP
-127 INLAKLSQIFKKNLN
+127 INLAKLSQIFKKNLDEN
-142 EDFTYTLLILDENKK
+142 FAYTLLILDENKK
-157 VIKSFGQTNNIESWQ
+157 TIKSHGPTKDIDSWQ
-172 ASKPIAIGLKPVR
+172 ASKPIAIGLKPIR

-251 LASILLKLGFIKDYI
+251 LASILLKLGFIKDCI
-266 MDADLQEMITSSERQ
+266 KDADLQEMITSSERQ
-281 IKNLANTIKTILI
+281 IKNLGNTIKTILI

-303 VINKEQIDIIE
+303 VINKEQVDIIE
-314 LTKQAQEQID
+314 LTQQAQEQID
-324 INYASKPHTIGIHD
+324 TNYASKPHAIGIHD
-338 HREEKALVYADKYL
+338 HREENALVYADKYL

-431 KAHGGAI
+431 KAHGGTI
-438 KVVSELGKGSTF
+438 KVVSEPGKGSTF
-450 TFTLPLNEKQQIV
+450 TFTLPLN
-463 MGKEQDKTL
+463 

>member
-1 MKKYYCITILA
+1 MKRYYSITILA
-12 LLIVTLLQGYNV
+12 IIVITLLQGYNI

-31 IYNETDK
+31 LHYKIEK
-38 INSALRI
+38 INSI
-45 SVDIEYAIRAHKSYN
+45 FKVTVDEEYAIRAYQN
-60 PNKDG
+60 YTQYKDG
-65 KQRVYYKQMSEED
+65 KQRLYYKDMSEED
-78 FLKAKPKKEDVIR
+78 FLKAKPKKEDIININ
-91 FDEINVQ
+91 EINIQ
-98 DLRDKGI
+98 ELRDKGI
-105 AETEAEAM
+105 VETEAEAM
-113 GLLTKDRTTAKGNP
+113 GLLTKDRLTAKGNP

-142 EDFTYTLLILDENKK
+142 EGFIYTLLILDENKK
-157 VIKSFGQTNNIESWQ
+157 VIKSYGPTKDIESWQ
-172 ASKPIAIGLKPVR
+172 ASKPIAIGLKPIR
-185 FVQAVVDITPSSFI
+185 FVQAKVDITPSSFI

-251 LASILLKLGFIKDYI
+251 LASILLKLGFIKDCI
-266 MDADLQEMITSSERQ
+266 KDADLQEMIASSERQ

-324 INYASKPHTIGIHD
+324 INYASKPHAIGIHD
-338 HREEKALVYADKYL
+338 HREENALVYADKYL

-431 KAHGGAI
+431 KAHGGTI

-450 TFTLPLNEKQQIV
+450 TFTLPLN
-463 MGKEQDKTL
+463 

>member
-12 LLIVTLLQGYNV
+12 LLVVTLLQGYNV
-24 SLQYKDY
+24 SLQYKEY
-31 IYNETDK
+31 TYKEIDK
-38 INSALRI
+38 INSALKV
-45 SVDIEYAIRAHKSYN
+45 SVDEEYAIRAHQIYN
-60 PNKDG
+60 PHKDG

-78 FLKAKPKKEDVIR
+78 FLKAKPKKEEVIR
-91 FDEINVQ
+91 FDEINIQ
-98 DLRDKGI
+98 DLRDRGI

-113 GLLTKDRTTAKGNP
+113 GLLTKDMLTAKGNP
-127 INLAKLSQIFKKNLN
+127 INLAKLSQIFKKNLDEN
-142 EDFTYTLLILDENKK
+142 FAYTLLILDENKK
-157 VIKSFGQTNNIESWQ
+157 TIKSHGPTKDIESWQ

-227 RYKEDLLRNREVSL
+227 RNKEDLLRNREVSL

-266 MDADLQEMITSSERQ
+266 KDADLQEMITSSERQ

-303 VINKEQIDIIE
+303 VINKEQVDIIE
-314 LTKQAQEQID
+314 LTQQAQEQID
-324 INYASKPHTIGIHD
+324 TNYASKPHAIGIHD
-338 HREEKALVYADKYL
+338 HREENAPVYADKYL
-352 IENVMHNLMENA
+352 IGNVMHNLMENA

-372 NVEVNIKQDEH
+372 NVDVNIKQDEH

-431 KAHGGAI
+431 KAHGGTI
-438 KVVSELGKGSTF
+438 KVESELGKGSTF
-450 TFTLPLNEKQQIV
+450 TFTLPLN
-463 MGKEQDKTL
+463 

>member
-1 MKKYYCITILA
+1 MKRYYSITILA
-12 LLIVTLLQGYNV
+12 IIVITLLQGYNI

-31 IYNETDK
+31 LHYKIEK
-38 INSALRI
+38 INSIFKVAI
-45 SVDIEYAIRAHKSYN
+45 DEEYAIRAHK
-60 PNKDG
+60 NKHSHNDG
-65 KQRVYYKQMSEED
+65 KQRVYYKEMTEED
-78 FLKAKPKKEDVIR
+78 FLKAKPKKEDIID
-91 FDEINVQ
+91 FDEINIQ
-98 DLRDKGI
+98 GLRDKGI
-105 AETEAEAM
+105 AETEAM
-113 GLLTKDRTTAKGNP
+113 GLLTQDMLTAKGNP
-127 INLAKLSQIFKKNLN
+127 INLKKLSQIFKKNLN
-142 EDFTYTLLILDENKK
+142 EDFSYTLLILDENKK
-157 VIKSFGQTNNIESWQ
+157 VIKSYGRTKDIEIWQ
-172 ASKPIAIGLKPVR
+172 ASKPIGIGLKPIR
-185 FVQAVVDITPSSFI
+185 FVQAKVNITPSSFI
-199 INSIWTLAST
+199 INSIWTLVST

-251 LASILLKLGFIKDYI
+251 LASILLKLGFIKDCI
-266 MDADLQEMITSSERQ
+266 KDADLQEMITSSERQ

-314 LTKQAQEQID
+314 LTQQAQEQID
-324 INYASKPHTIGIHD
+324 INYASKPHAIGIHD
-338 HREEKALVYADKYL
+338 HREENALVYADKYL
-352 IENVMHNLMENA
+352 IGNVMHNLMENA

-431 KAHGGAI
+431 KAHGGTI

-450 TFTLPLNEKQQIV
+450 TFTLPLN
-463 MGKEQDKTL
+463 

>member
-12 LLIVTLLQGYNV
+12 IIIITLLQGYNI
-24 SLQYKDY
+24 SLQHKNY
-31 IYNETDK
+31 IFNETDK
-38 INSALRI
+38 INSELKVT
-45 SVDIEYAIRAHKSYN
+45 VDEEYAIRAYQN
-60 PNKDG
+60 YTQYKDG
-65 KQRVYYKQMSEED
+65 KQRLYYKDMSEED
-78 FLKAKPKKEDVIR
+78 FLKAKPKKEDIININ
-91 FDEINVQ
+91 EINIQ
-98 DLRDKGI
+98 ELRDKGI
-105 AETEAEAM
+105 VETEAEAM
-113 GLLTKDRTTAKGNP
+113 GLLTKDRLTAKGNP
-127 INLAKLSQIFKKNLN
+127 INLKKLSQIFKKNLN
-142 EDFTYTLLILDENKK
+142 EDFSYTLLILDENKK
-157 VIKSFGQTNNIESWQ
+157 VIKSYGQTKDIETWQ
-172 ASKPIAIGLKPVR
+172 ASKPIGIGLKPIR
-185 FVQAVVDITPSSFI
+185 FVQAKVDITPSSFI
-199 INSIWTLAST
+199 INSIETLISI

-227 RYKEDLLRNREVSL
+227 RNKEDLLRNREVSL

-266 MDADLQEMITSSERQ
+266 KDADLQEMITSSERQ

-303 VINKEQIDIIE
+303 VINKEQVDIIE
-314 LTKQAQEQID
+314 LTQQAQEQID
-324 INYASKPHTIGIHD
+324 INYASKPHAIGIHD

-431 KAHGGAI
+431 KAHGGTI

-450 TFTLPLNEKQQIV
+450 TFTLPLN
-463 MGKEQDKTL
+463 

>member
-1 MKKYYCITILA
+1 MKKYYYITILA
-12 LLIVTLLQGYNV
+12 LLVVTLLQGYNV
-24 SLQYKDY
+24 SLQYKEY
-31 IYNETDK
+31 TYKEIDK
-38 INSALRI
+38 INSALKV
-45 SVDIEYAIRAHKSYN
+45 SVDEEYAIRAHQIYN
-60 PNKDG
+60 PHKDG

-91 FDEINVQ
+91 FDEINIQ
-98 DLRDKGI
+98 DLRDRGI

-113 GLLTKDRTTAKGNP
+113 GLLTKDMLTAKGNP
-127 INLAKLSQIFKKNLN
+127 INLAKLSQIFKKNLDEN
-142 EDFTYTLLILDENKK
+142 FAYTLLILDENKK
-157 VIKSFGQTNNIESWQ
+157 TIKSHGPTKDIDSWQ

-199 INSIWTLAST
+199 TNSIWTLAST

-227 RYKEDLLRNREVSL
+227 RNKEDLLRNREVSL

-251 LASILLKLGFIKDYI
+251 LASILLKLGFIKDCI
-266 MDADLQEMITSSERQ
+266 KDADLQEMIASSERQ

-324 INYASKPHTIGIHD
+324 TNYANKPHAIGIHD
-338 HREEKALVYADKYL
+338 HREENALVYADKYL

-364 VKYSDKEA
+364 VKYSDKEV

-431 KAHGGAI
+431 KAHGGTI

-450 TFTLPLNEKQQIV
+450 TFTLPLN
-463 MGKEQDKTL
+463 

>member
-12 LLIVTLLQGYNV
+12 LLVVTLLQEYNV
-24 SLQYKDY
+24 SLQYKEY
-31 IYNETDK
+31 IYKEIDK
-38 INSALRI
+38 INSALKV
-45 SVDIEYAIRAHKSYN
+45 SVDEEYAIRAHQNYN
-60 PNKDG
+60 PHKDG
-65 KQRVYYKQMSEED
+65 KQRLYTKIMTEED

-91 FDEINVQ
+91 FDEINIQ

-113 GLLTKDRTTAKGNP
+113 GLLTKDRLTAKGNP
-127 INLAKLSQIFKKNLN
+127 INLKKLSQIFKKNLN
-142 EDFTYTLLILDENKK
+142 EGFTYTLLILDENKK
-157 VIKSFGQTNNIESWQ
+157 VIKSYGQTKDIESWQ
-172 ASKPIAIGLKPVR
+172 TSKPIAIGLKPIR
-185 FVQAVVDITPSSFI
+185 FVQAKVDVTPSSFI
-199 INSIWTLAST
+199 INSIETLIST

-227 RYKEDLLRNREVSL
+227 RNKEDLLRNREVSL

-251 LASILLKLGFIKDYI
+251 LASILLKLGFIKDCI
-266 MDADLQEMITSSERQ
+266 KDADLKEMITSSERQ

-294 TSKASESKL
+294 TSKAGESKL
-303 VINKEQIDIIE
+303 VINKEQVDIIE
-314 LTKQAQEQID
+314 LTQQAQEQID
-324 INYASKPHTIGIHD
+324 TNYASKPHTIGIHD

-372 NVEVNIKQDEH
+372 NVDVSIKQDEH

-431 KAHGGAI
+431 KAHGGII
-438 KVVSELGKGSTF
+438 KVVSEPGKGSTF
-450 TFTLPLNEKQQIV
+450 TFTLPLN
-463 MGKEQDKTL
+463 